1 MPSILRLLG
10 RRPSINV
17 RKVLWTLD
25 EIGRAYRF
33 EACEQ
38 ELSAARAAEIHT
50 LNPNDQFPILVDDAG
65 PLWESNTICR
75 YLVGD
80 EGRHDLLPTNPRARA
95 DVECWIDWQAT
106 DLNDAWR
113 YAFLALQRR
122 KPNYAD
128 PSLIEASI
136 KAWNSKMAILDTQ
149 LGKTRAFVTGSRFT
163 LADIGLGLSVHR
175 WFGTPMERPAL
186 LNVEIYYERLRAR
199 PAFLVHASEDLV

>member
-1 MPSILRLLG
+1 MPSTFRLLG

-25 EIGRAYRF
+25 EIGCDYRF

-38 ELSAARAAEIHT
+38 EMSASRGAEIHA
-50 LNPNDQFPILVDDAG
+50 LNPNDQFPILIEDSG

-75 YLVGD
+75 YLVSGT
-80 EGRHDLLPTNPRARA
+80 GRHDLLPVGPRARA
-95 DVECWIDWQAT
+95 DVECWMDWQAT

-122 KPNYAD
+122 KPGYAD

-136 KAWNSKMAILDTQ
+136 NAWNGKITILDAQ
-149 LGKTRAFVTGSRFT
+149 LRKTGAFVTGSRFT

-175 WFGTPMERPAL
+175 WFGTAMKRPTL
-186 LNVEIYYERLRAR
+186 PNVEIYYERLKAR
-199 PAFLVHASEDLV
+199 PAFPMHASDELV